1 MLPLRPVGS
10 FEWLSKDITVQIVR
24 TFLVDPLNN
33 ICQGIVQILDSD
45 DKWEQYL
52 SSMRQNLF
60 TNVTSSENKEHEKDR
75 RDGSNFS
82 QSSQFG
88 GSFASNENKTLLLG
102 IKYGNI

>member
-10 FEWLSKDITVQIVR
+10 FEWLSKDITVQIVK
-24 TFLVDPLNN
+24 TFLVDPINN

-52 SSMRQNLF
+52 SSLRQNLF
-60 TNVTSSENKEHEKDR
+60 SDVTTSENKEQEKDR

-82 QSSQFG
+82 QSSRFG
-88 GSFASNENKTLLLG
+88 SSFSSNENKTLLLG
-102 IKYGNI
+102 MIYGNV

>member
-52 SSMRQNLF
+52 SSLRQNLF

-82 QSSQFG
+82 LSSELG
-88 GSFASNENKTLLLG
+88 GSFASNENKTLFLG